1 MANKTLLSRPNE
13 HNMDFR
19 VAVVVHILLLLLHS
33 IIQNTTF
40 LVLCTNIGVHK
51 RESKKMVKKITITMD
66 SFFRQRAVITHT
78 RLISVF
84 PRAAGIQ
91 ILRALFIKK
100 NRHEF
105 GGCYDMK
112 NCRIVLKITANVIS

>member
-1 MANKTLLSRPNE
+1 
-13 HNMDFR
+13 
-19 VAVVVHILLLLLHS
+19 
-33 IIQNTTF
+33 
-40 LVLCTNIGVHK
+40 
-51 RESKKMVKKITITMD
+51 MD

-84 PRAAGIQ
+84 PRAAVIQ

-100 NRHEF
+100 NSDEF